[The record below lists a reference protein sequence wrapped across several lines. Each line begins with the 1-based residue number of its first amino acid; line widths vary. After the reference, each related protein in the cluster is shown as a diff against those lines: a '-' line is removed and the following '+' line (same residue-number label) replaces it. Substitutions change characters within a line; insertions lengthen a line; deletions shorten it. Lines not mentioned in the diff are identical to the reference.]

1 MKNLSIKKKLYFMI
15 LIILIPMIIYQAISI
30 FYGLQESINLEQK
43 ANEDFAKAVNVS
55 FNNYLERLWDTELS
69 MGLAI
74 CNNTKASSD
83 EIGQYMR
90 SVLDNQ
96 PTIREYGWVD
106 AVSLKITVSSSL
118 QPVEVSLAGR
128 DYIDKILSGDNEVVS
143 DMVISRID
151 NKPTFVV
158 ARGIRTNDVLRG
170 IVIATINADE
180 LGEIMPS
187 NRSNG
192 NSYFGLLDKQGVF
205 VYRNGVIDIASRMVS
220 AKESPDIIPALKGE
234 TVNVKK
240 YLSPITGKAMM
251 GVNLPVERIG
261 WVAYANTLYDEVLS
275 RTLATIRNDLIILI
289 LISITCLLFSII
301 IGKQIIHPLNILH
314 ESVLEMSKG
323 NLNVRTGITG
333 ADEISSAAQAFDEM
347 AASVEQYDKLKTQF
361 FSNLSHELK
370 TPLNIILASIQMIQS
385 KQHGA
390 NNYEDYTYTN
400 KYISMMKQ
408 NCYRLLRLINNL
420 IDITRIDS
428 GFLKLNF
435 ANYNIVSVI
444 EDITLSV
451 ANYTESKGIELTF
464 DTDVE
469 EKIIGCDPD
478 KIERIM
484 LNLLSNSIK
493 FTPSDGS
500 IFVNIFDKADKLCI
514 TVRDT
519 GIGIP
524 SDKLSVIFERFRQV
538 DSSLQREYEGSGIG
552 LSLVKALV
560 EAHKGNIY
568 VQSEL
573 GQGSEFTIELPVL
586 ILPEDDPSIKKS
598 FNNHNIDKVQRINIE
613 FSDIY
618 S

>member
-74 CNNTKASSD
+74 CNNTTASSD

-90 SVLDNQ
+90 SVLENQ

-170 IVIATINADE
+170 IVIATINVEE

-205 VYRNGVIDIASRMVS
+205 VYRNGINDIASRMVS

-234 TVNVKK
+234 TVKVKK

-275 RTLATIRNDLIILI
+275 RTLADIRNDLIILI
-289 LISITCLLFSII
+289 LVSITCLLFSII